1 MLETPACWWRTA
13 RPTLETVSSRLHH
26 YRAQV
31 EAELKELDPEEAA
44 EYLESL
50 GVGEAGL
57 GSLIRAT
64 YRQLGLQTYFTSGPT
79 ETRAWTIRA
88 GMSSGSHTPGGEL
101 QAKPKCD

>member
-1 MLETPACWWRTA
+1 M
-13 RPTLETVSSRLHH
+13 
-26 YRAQV
+26 
-31 EAELKELDPEEAA
+31 EAELKELDSEEAA

-64 YRQLGLQTYFTSGPT
+64 YRQLGLQTYFTSGPA

-88 GMSSGSHTPGGEL
+88 GTPS
-101 QAKPKCD
+101 